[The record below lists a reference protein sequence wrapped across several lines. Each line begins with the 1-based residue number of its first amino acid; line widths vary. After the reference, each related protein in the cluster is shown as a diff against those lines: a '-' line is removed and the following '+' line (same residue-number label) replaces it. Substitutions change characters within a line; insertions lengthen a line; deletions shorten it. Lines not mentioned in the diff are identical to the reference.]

1 MVLFKWFPHHCHQFC
16 KASVL
21 PITSLSYDGHQEM
34 LDAPKLSCAH
44 GNLFHM
50 YSQTSP
56 LSASELSLAF
66 SCRTPPRRLC
76 PLGNLL
82 VSIGGLLL
90 GPPKALSSPP
100 TSSVPS
106 GSPCPEA
113 LPAEQ
118 SPAWHAGPCPCRD
131 QVYVRGRALH
141 LAVLSLWRL
150 LSAPLQPMCAPL
162 RGGFDH
168 QCLDY
173 THFSDWISVDL
184 LPISTLSQFLNS
196 NLLAS
201 LLIVSFSIQIKL

>member
-21 PITSLSYDGHQEM
+21 PVTSLSYDGRQEM
-34 LDAPKLSCAH
+34 LDAPKRSYPH

-66 SCRTPPRRLC
+66 SCHPPPRRLC

-82 VSIGGLLL
+82 VSTGRLLL

-106 GSPCPEA
+106 
-113 LPAEQ
+113 
-118 SPAWHAGPCPCRD
+118 
-131 QVYVRGRALH
+131 
-141 LAVLSLWRL
+141 LAVLSLRRL
-150 LSAPLQPMCAPL
+150 LSAPLQPMHAPL

-184 LPISTLSQFLNS
+184 LPISTLN
-196 NLLAS
+196 
-201 LLIVSFSIQIKL
+201 